1 MSSTAPTPYTPA
13 SPTSHADVILA
24 ALVDLL
30 DPDVGKYTTTRTHSL
45 RAIRAVALLRAH
57 GIHPG
62 QRDAEGWIC
71 PPPHDDCEV
80 CRMAER
86 AP

>member
-1 MSSTAPTPYTPA
+1 MTAPTPYTPA
-13 SPTSHADVILA
+13 SPTSHADLILA

-30 DPDVGKYTTTRTHSL
+30 DPGEGPTHMPAYATRTV
-45 RAIRAVALLRAH
+45 RAIELLRAH

-71 PPPHDDCEV
+71 PPPHDNCEV